1 MGIVARASM
10 EEHAAKRARIEPRES
25 AIERQMRMHIKFLAD
40 DELKGRRPGTS
51 GEAIAASFIANQM
64 ETLGLTP
71 GGDDGTFF
79 QQVKLVGLTVDRP
92 SSKLGF
98 AVGDYQLTGK
108 LGDDY
113 VHSTDLKPG
122 DECSGLI
129 DGAELLFV
137 GHGVDAPHLEW
148 DDFKGVDVV
157 GKVLLV
163 LVNHPSDPPFPDDD
177 MLYYG
182 RWTYKFEE
190 ARRRGA
196 VGCLLIHHSDEDA
209 GYPWS
214 VAAIGCSGEKITL
227 EAPEEHPLQLHG
239 WLNRGLADKLA

>member
-1 MGIVARASM
+1 MD
-10 EEHAAKRARIEPRES
+10 K
-25 AIERQMRMHIKFLAD
+25 
-40 DELKGRRPGTS
+40 
-51 GEAIAASFIANQM
+51 
-64 ETLGLTP
+64 
-71 GGDDGTFF
+71 
-79 QQVKLVGLTVDRP
+79 P

-113 VHSTDLKPG
+113 VHSTDLRPG

-196 VGCLLIHHSDEDA
+196 AGCLIIHHSDEEA

-214 VAAIGCSGEKITL
+214 VTRTGYSGEKINL
-227 EAPEEHPLQLHG
+227 EVQQHAQKPQALTWLQAPEEHPLQLHG
-239 WLNRGLADKLA
+239 WLNRGLGDKLAHACGASLENWVGQAQHTEFVPIVVGKITHTARYQLRQLSGRNVIGVVTGKQSCCCDVQCI